1 MTETTAQTKAPIK
14 SQTLGEML
22 LETGRITKSQ
32 YELADREKKRTSAK
46 FGEILERLGFIS
58 HEEVLQFVG
67 QQTETG
73 FLDFSTTPVDNEAIK
88 LIPEEVARLS
98 KLIPVEVKDGT
109 LTVAMANPN
118 DINAIDRLR
127 QLTNLT
133 IEPKIADEETI
144 LGLVDEFYGMKISP
158 EKVIEESLSQALSLE
173 EVEEETPPLIK
184 LVDSLIAQGIKERAT
199 DVHIEVDE
207 SVGRVRYRIDGVLE
221 TAFILPKKI
230 YRAVVSRVKIMSE
243 LDITETRIPQ
253 DGSFRFTYNTQEI
266 DIRVSTMPIFYGESV
281 VMRILQKPKFL
292 MSLEDLGYWGKNLEV
307 LKRLIKKPYGMIVI
321 TGPTG
326 SGKSTT
332 LYAALTTLNAL
343 EKNLITLED
352 PVEYQLPIA
361 KQSPIHEKAG
371 YTFAKGLRS
380 LLRHDPDIILLGE
393 MRDEETAEMAFRA
406 SMTGHLVF
414 TTLHANSA
422 SAAVARLLDMDI
434 EPFVISTSLLAV
446 IAQRLARKICS
457 KCKESYTPSEEELS
471 YYPQLKELKNP
482 TFYRGKGCEKCK
494 HTGYKGRIGI
504 FEVLEVNEEVNQ
516 LILQKA
522 LSVELEKAAGMKSML
537 EDGIEKVLK
546 GVTSLDEI
554 RRVMG

>member
-1 MTETTAQTKAPIK
+1 MT
-14 SQTLGEML
+14 QTLGDIL
-22 LETGRITKSQ
+22 LQTGRLTKSQ
-32 YELADREKKRTSAK
+32 YELAEREKNRTGAK
-46 FGEILERLGFIS
+46 FGEICERLGFIS
-58 HEEVLQFVG
+58 HEEVLQFLG
-67 QQTETG
+67 KQTETPY
-73 FLDFSTTPVDNEAIK
+73 LDFSKVSIDSEAVK
-88 LIPEEVARLS
+88 LVPGEIARS
-98 KLIPVEVKDGT
+98 CKLIPVEVNDGI

-118 DINAIDRLR
+118 DIMAIDQLR
-127 QLTNLT
+127 HITKLS
-133 IEPKIADEETI
+133 IETRISDQETI
-144 LGLVDEFYGMKISP
+144 LSYIDDYYGMTVDP
-158 EKVIEESLSQALSLE
+158 EKVIEESLNQALSLE
-173 EVEEETPPLIK
+173 EVKEETAPLIK

-207 SVGRVRYRIDGVLE
+207 SVGRVRYRIDGILE

-230 YRAVVSRVKIMSE
+230 YRAVVSRIKIMSS
-243 LDITETRIPQ
+243 LDITESRIPQ
-253 DGSFRFTYNTQEI
+253 DGSFRFTYNSQDI
-266 DIRVSTMPIFYGESV
+266 DVRVSTMPVFYGESV

-292 MSLEDLGYWGKNLEV
+292 MSLADLGYWGENLE
-307 LKRLIKKPYGMIVI
+307 RFKKLVQKPFGMIVI

-352 PVEYQLPIA
+352 PVEYQLPMA

-380 LLRHDPDIILLGE
+380 ILRHDPDIILVGE

-414 TTLHANSA
+414 TTLHANTA

-446 IAQRLARKICS
+446 IAQRLARRICS
-457 KCKESYTPSEEELS
+457 KCKESYTPSQEELS
-471 YYPQLKELKNP
+471 YFEQLKDLKNP
-482 TFYRGKGCEKCK
+482 VFYRGMGCDKCK
-494 HTGYKGRIGI
+494 HSGYKGRIGI
-504 FEVLEVNEEVNQ
+504 YEVLEVNQKVNE

-522 LSVELEKAAGMKSML
+522 LSTELEKAANMKSML
-537 EDGIEKVLK
+537 DDGIEKVLK
-546 GVTSLDEI
+546 GVTTIDEL
-554 RRVMG
+554 RRVIG

>member
-1 MTETTAQTKAPIK
+1 MT
-14 SQTLGEML
+14 QTLGDML

-32 YELADREKKRTSAK
+32 FELAKIEKDRTGAK
-46 FGEILERLGFIS
+46 FGEVCERLGFIS
-58 HEEVLQFVG
+58 HEEVLKFVG
-67 QQTETG
+67 QQFEAP
-73 FLDFSTTPVDNEAIK
+73 FLDFANTHVDTEVIK
-88 LIPEEVARLS
+88 LIPEEVARTS
-98 KLIPVEVKDGT
+98 KLIPVEAKEGV

-118 DINAIDRLR
+118 DINAID
-127 QLTNLT
+127 QLGGITRLT
-133 IEPKIADEETI
+133 IEPRIADEEAI
-144 LGLVDEFYGMKISP
+144 LSYIDELYGMTVSP
-158 EKVIEESLSQALSLE
+158 EKVIEESLSQALSMD
-173 EVEEETPPLIK
+173 EVEEETPPLIR
-184 LVDSLIAQGIKERAT
+184 LVDSLIARGIKERAT

-207 SVGRVRYRIDGVLE
+207 SVGRVRYRIDGVLY
-221 TAFILPKKI
+221 TAFILSKKI
-230 YRAVVSRVKIMSE
+230 YRPVVSRIKIMAS

-253 DGSFRFTYNTQEI
+253 DGSFRFTYNTQDI
-266 DIRVSTMPIFYGESV
+266 DVRVSTMPIFYGESV

-292 MSLEDLGYWGKNLEV
+292 MSLQDLGYWGDNFERF
-307 LKRLIKKPYGMIVI
+307 KRLVQKPYGMIVI

-380 LLRHDPDIILLGE
+380 ILRHDPDIILLGE

-422 SAAVARLLDMDI
+422 SAAVARLLDMNI

-446 IAQRLARKICS
+446 IAQRLARRICS
-457 KCKESYTPSEEELS
+457 KCKESYVPSEEELG
-471 YYPQLKELKNP
+471 YYEQLRNLKNP
-482 TFYRGKGCEKCK
+482 TFYKGKGCERCK
-494 HTGYKGRIGI
+494 HTGYRGRIGI
-504 FEVLEVNEEVNQ
+504 YEVLEVNEEVNQ

-522 LSVELEKAAGMKSML
+522 LSVELEKASKLKSML
-537 EDGIEKVLK
+537 DDGIEKILK
-546 GVTSLDEI
+546 GVTTIEEI
-554 RRVMG
+554 RRVIG

>member
-1 MTETTAQTKAPIK
+1 M
-14 SQTLGEML
+14 SQTLGDML

-32 YELADREKKRTSAK
+32 FELAQREKNRTGAK
-46 FGEILERLGFIS
+46 FGEVCERLGFIS

-67 QQTETG
+67 QQTETPY
-73 FLDFSTTPVDNEAIK
+73 LDFSKTPIENEAIK
-88 LIPEEVARLS
+88 LVPEEVARS
-98 KLIPVEVKDGT
+98 CKLIPVQIEGGT

-127 QLTNLT
+127 HVTNLT
-133 IEPKIADEETI
+133 VEPRIADEDTV
-144 LGLVDEFYGMKISP
+144 LGYIDDHYGMTIDP
-158 EKVIEESLSQALSLE
+158 EKEIEESLSQALSLD
-173 EVEEETPPLIK
+173 EVEEETAPLIK
-184 LVDSLIAQGIKERAT
+184 LVDSVIAQGIKEGAT

-207 SVGRVRYRIDGVLE
+207 TVGRVRYRIDGVLE

-230 YRAVVSRVKIMSE
+230 YRAVVSRIKIMSE
-243 LDITETRIPQ
+243 LDITESRVPQ
-253 DGSFRFTYNTQEI
+253 DGALTVTYNTQDI
-266 DIRVSTMPIFYGESV
+266 DVRVSTMPIFWGESV
-281 VMRILQKPKFL
+281 VMRILRKPKFL
-292 MSLEDLGYWGKNLEV
+292 LSLEDLGYWGDNL
-307 LKRLIKKPYGMIVI
+307 KTFQRLVQKPYGMIVV

-352 PVEYQLPIA
+352 PVEYKLPIA

-380 LLRHDPDIILLGE
+380 ILRHDPDIILLGE

-422 SAAVARLLDMDI
+422 SAAVARLLDMNI

-446 IAQRLARKICS
+446 IAQRLGRKICP

-471 YYPQLKELKNP
+471 YYEQLKDLKNP
-482 TFYRGKGCEKCK
+482 TFYRGKGCDKCK

-504 FEVLEVNEEVNQ
+504 FEVLEVNQEVNQ

-522 LSVELEKAAGMKSML
+522 LSVELEKASGMKSML
-537 EDGIEKVLK
+537 DDGIEKALK
-546 GVTSLDEI
+546 GVTSIDEI

>member
-1 MTETTAQTKAPIK
+1 MTQIET
-14 SQTLGEML
+14 QTLGDML
-22 LETGRITKSQ
+22 LKTGRITKSQ
-32 YELADREKKRTSAK
+32 FELAQREKDRTGAK
-46 FGEILERLGFIS
+46 FGEVCERLGFIG
-58 HEEVLQFVG
+58 HQEVLKFVG
-67 QQTETG
+67 EQTETPY
-73 FLDFSTTPVDNEAIK
+73 LDFSKTPIDNEAIK
-88 LIPEEVARLS
+88 LVPEEIARS
-98 KLIPVEVKDGT
+98 FKLIPVETKEGI

-127 QLTNLT
+127 EITNLT
-133 IEPKIADEETI
+133 IEPKIADEDTI
-144 LGLVDEFYGMKISP
+144 LEFVDEFYGMTVDP
-158 EKVIEESLSQALSLE
+158 EKEIEESLSQALSLD
-173 EVEEETPPLIK
+173 EVEEETAPLIK
-184 LVDSLIAQGIKERAT
+184 LVDSLIAQGIKETAT

-230 YRAVVSRVKIMSE
+230 YRAVVSRIKIMSE

-253 DGSFRFTYNTQEI
+253 DGSMTITYNSQDI
-266 DIRVSTMPIFYGESV
+266 DVRVSTMPIFWGESV
-281 VMRILQKPKFL
+281 VMRILRKPRFVL
-292 MSLEDLGYWGKNLEV
+292 SLQDLGYWGENLEV
-307 LKRLIKKPYGMIVI
+307 FKRLIRKPYGMLVI

-332 LYAALTTLNAL
+332 LYAALSNLNTL

-352 PVEYQLPIA
+352 PVEYKLAIA

-380 LLRHDPDIILLGE
+380 ILRHDPDIILLGE

-422 SAAVARLLDMDI
+422 SAAVARLLDMNI

-471 YYPQLKELKNP
+471 SYPQLKELKNP

-504 FEVLEVNEEVNQ
+504 FEVLEVNAEVNQ

-522 LSVELEKAAGMKSML
+522 LSVELEKAAGLKSML
-537 EDGIEKVLK
+537 DDGIEKVLK
-546 GVTSLDEI
+546 GVTTIEEI
-554 RRVMG
+554 QRVIG

>member
-1 MTETTAQTKAPIK
+1 
-14 SQTLGEML
+14 
-22 LETGRITKSQ
+22 
-32 YELADREKKRTSAK
+32 
-46 FGEILERLGFIS
+46 
-58 HEEVLQFVG
+58 
-67 QQTETG
+67 
-73 FLDFSTTPVDNEAIK
+73 
-88 LIPEEVARLS
+88 
-98 KLIPVEVKDGT
+98 
-109 LTVAMANPN
+109 
-118 DINAIDRLR
+118 
-127 QLTNLT
+127 
-133 IEPKIADEETI
+133 
-144 LGLVDEFYGMKISP
+144 
-158 EKVIEESLSQALSLE
+158 
-173 EVEEETPPLIK
+173 VEEETPPLIK
-184 LVDSLIAQGIKERAT
+184 LVDSLIAQGIKETAT
-199 DVHIEVDE
+199 DVHIEVDQ

-266 DIRVSTMPIFYGESV
+266 DIRVSTMPVFYGESV

-292 MSLEDLGYWGKNLEV
+292 LSLEDLGYWGENLETF
-307 LKRLIKKPYGMIVI
+307 KRLIKKPYGMLVI

-332 LYAALTTLNAL
+332 LYAGLTTLNAL

-380 LLRHDPDIILLGE
+380 ILRHDPDIILLGE

-422 SAAVARLLDMDI
+422 SAAVARLLDMNI

-446 IAQRLARKICS
+446 IAQRLARRICS

-471 YYPQLKELKNP
+471 YYEQLKELKNP
-482 TFYRGKGCEKCK
+482 TFYRGKGCKKCK

-504 FEVLEVNEEVNQ
+504 FEVLEVNQEVNQ
-516 LILQKA
+516 LILKKA

-537 EDGIEKVLK
+537 EDGIEKILK
-546 GVTSLDEI
+546 GVTTIDEI

>member
-1 MTETTAQTKAPIK
+1 MT
-14 SQTLGEML
+14 QTLGEML

-32 YELADREKKRTSAK
+32 HELAQREKNRTGAK
-46 FGEILERLGFIS
+46 FGEVCERLGFIS
-58 HEEVLQFVG
+58 HEEVLKFVG
-67 QQTETG
+67 EQTETPY
-73 FLDFSTTPVDNEAIK
+73 LDFSKTPIDNEAIS
-88 LIPEEVARLS
+88 LVPEEIARSS
-98 KLIPVEVKDGT
+98 KLIPVEVKGGA

-127 QLTNLT
+127 DITKMS
-133 IEPKIADEETI
+133 IETRISDEDTI
-144 LGLVDEFYGMKISP
+144 LGYIDDFYGMTIDP
-158 EKVIEESLSQALSLE
+158 EKEIEESLSQALSLD
-173 EVEEETPPLIK
+173 EVEEETAPLIK
-184 LVDSLIAQGIKERAT
+184 LVDSLIAQGIKEGAT

-207 SVGRVRYRIDGVLE
+207 TVGRVRYRIDGVLE

-230 YRAVVSRVKIMSE
+230 YRAVVSRIKIMSS
-243 LDITETRIPQ
+243 LDITESRIPQ
-253 DGSFRFTYNTQEI
+253 DGALTITYNTQDI
-266 DIRVSTMPIFYGESV
+266 DVRVSTMPIFWGESV
-281 VMRILQKPKFL
+281 VMRILRKPRFL
-292 MSLEDLGYWGKNLEV
+292 LSLEDLGYWGENLEV
-307 LKRLIKKPYGMIVI
+307 FKRLIKKPYGMLVI

-332 LYAALTTLNAL
+332 LYAALSGMNAL

-352 PVEYQLPIA
+352 PVEYKLAMA

-380 LLRHDPDIILLGE
+380 ILRHDPDIILLGE

-422 SAAVARLLDMDI
+422 SAAVARLLDMNI

-446 IAQRLARKICS
+446 IAQRLARRICS
-457 KCKESYTPSEEELS
+457 KCKESYTPSEKELS
-471 YYPQLKELKNP
+471 LYPQLKDLKKP

-494 HTGYKGRIGI
+494 HTGYKGRIGLY
-504 FEVLEVNEEVNQ
+504 EVLEVNQQVNE

-522 LSVELEKAAGMKSML
+522 LSTEIEKAAGLKSML
-537 EDGIEKVLK
+537 DDGIEKVQK
-546 GVTSLDEI
+546 GVTTIEEI
-554 RRVMG
+554 QRVIG

>member
-1 MTETTAQTKAPIK
+1 M
-14 SQTLGEML
+14 SQTLGDML

-32 YELADREKKRTSAK
+32 FELANREKNRTGAK

-58 HEEVLQFVG
+58 HGEVLEFVG
-67 QQTETG
+67 QQTETPY
-73 FLDFSTTPVDNEAIK
+73 LDFSKSPIDGEAIK
-88 LIPEEVARLS
+88 LVPEELARTS
-98 KLIPVEVKDGT
+98 KLIPVDTEGGK

-133 IEPKIADEETI
+133 IESRIADEETI
-144 LGLVDEFYGMKISP
+144 LEFVDEFYGTTVDP

-173 EVEEETPPLIK
+173 EVEEETAPLIK
-184 LVDSLIAQGIKERAT
+184 LVDSLIAQGIKETAT

-230 YRAVVSRVKIMSE
+230 YRAVVSRIKIMSE

-253 DGSFRFTYNTQEI
+253 DGSMTITYNTQDI
-266 DIRVSTMPIFYGESV
+266 DIRVSTMPIFWGESV
-281 VMRILQKPKFL
+281 VMRILRKPRFVL
-292 MSLEDLGYWGKNLEV
+292 SLQDLGYWGENLEMF
-307 LKRLIKKPYGMIVI
+307 KRLIQKPYGMLVI

-332 LYAALTTLNAL
+332 LYAALTTLNTL

-352 PVEYQLPIA
+352 PVEYKLPIA

-380 LLRHDPDIILLGE
+380 ILRHDPDIILLGE

-422 SAAVARLLDMDI
+422 SAAVARLLDMKI

-446 IAQRLARKICS
+446 IAQRLGRRICS
-457 KCKESYTPSEEELS
+457 KCKESYVPSEEELS
-471 YYPQLKELKNP
+471 FYPQLKDLKKP

-494 HTGYKGRIGI
+494 HTGYKGRIGL
-504 FEVLEVNEEVNQ
+504 FEVLEVNQRVNE

-522 LSVELEKAAGMKSML
+522 LSTDIEKAAGLTSML
-537 EDGIEKVLK
+537 DDGIEKVLK
-546 GVTSLDEI
+546 GVTTIDEV

>member
-1 MTETTAQTKAPIK
+1 MTQIET
-14 SQTLGEML
+14 QTLGDML
-22 LETGRITKSQ
+22 LKTGRITKSQ
-32 YELADREKKRTSAK
+32 FELAQREKDRTGAK
-46 FGEILERLGFIS
+46 FGEVCERLGFIS
-58 HEEVLQFVG
+58 HQEVLKFVG
-67 QQTETG
+67 EQTETPY
-73 FLDFSTTPVDNEAIK
+73 LDFSKTPIDTEAIK
-88 LIPEEVARLS
+88 LVPAEIARS
-98 KLIPVEVKDGT
+98 FKLIPVETKEGI
-109 LTVAMANPN
+109 LTVAMASPN

-127 QLTNLT
+127 EITNLT
-133 IEPKIADEETI
+133 VEPKIADEDTI
-144 LGLVDEFYGMKISP
+144 LEFVDEFYGMTVDP
-158 EKVIEESLSQALSLE
+158 EKEIEESLSQALSLD
-173 EVEEETPPLIK
+173 EVEEETAPLIK
-184 LVDSLIAQGIKERAT
+184 LVDSLIAQGIKETAT

-230 YRAVVSRVKIMSE
+230 YRAVVSRIKIMSE

-253 DGSFRFTYNTQEI
+253 DGSMTITYNSQDI
-266 DIRVSTMPIFYGESV
+266 DIRVSTMPIFWGESV
-281 VMRILQKPKFL
+281 VMRILRKPKFL
-292 MSLEDLGYWGKNLEV
+292 LSLQDLGYWGKNLEV
-307 LKRLIKKPYGMIVI
+307 FKRLIKKPYGMLVI

-352 PVEYQLPIA
+352 PVEYKLPIA

-380 LLRHDPDIILLGE
+380 ILRHDPDIILLGE

-422 SAAVARLLDMDI
+422 SAAVARLLDMNI

-522 LSVELEKAAGMKSML
+522 LSLELEKAAKMKSML

>member
-1 MTETTAQTKAPIK
+1 MT
-14 SQTLGEML
+14 QTLGDRL

-32 YELADREKKRTSAK
+32 FELANREKNRTGAK

-58 HEEVLQFVG
+58 HEEVLEFVG
-67 QQTETG
+67 QQTETPY
-73 FLDFSTTPVDNEAIK
+73 LDFSKSPVDGEAIK
-88 LIPEEVARLS
+88 LVPEELARTS
-98 KLIPVEVKDGT
+98 KLIPVDTEGGR

-127 QLTNLT
+127 QITKLTV
-133 IEPKIADEETI
+133 EPRIADEETI
-144 LGLVDEFYGMKISP
+144 LEFVDEFYGTTVDP
-158 EKVIEESLSQALSLE
+158 EKVIEESLSQALSMD
-173 EVEEETPPLIK
+173 EVEEETAPLIK
-184 LVDSLIAQGIKERAT
+184 LVDSLIAQGIKEMAT

-230 YRAVVSRVKIMSE
+230 YRAVVSRIKIMSE
-243 LDITETRIPQ
+243 LDITENRIPQ
-253 DGSFRFTYNTQEI
+253 DGSMTITYNTQDI
-266 DIRVSTMPIFYGESV
+266 DIRVSTMPIFWGESV
-281 VMRILQKPKFL
+281 VMRILRKPRFVL
-292 MSLEDLGYWGKNLEV
+292 SLQDLGYWGENLEMF
-307 LKRLIKKPYGMIVI
+307 KRLIQKPYGMLVI

-332 LYAALTTLNAL
+332 LYAALSSLNTL

-352 PVEYQLPIA
+352 PVEYKLAIA

-380 LLRHDPDIILLGE
+380 ILRHDPDIILLGE

-422 SAAVARLLDMDI
+422 SAAVARLLDMNI

-446 IAQRLARKICS
+446 IAQRLARRICS
-457 KCKESYTPSEEELS
+457 KCKESYIPSEEELS
-471 YYPQLKELKNP
+471 FYPQLKDLKKP

-494 HTGYKGRIGI
+494 HTGYKGRIGL
-504 FEVLEVNEEVNQ
+504 FEVLEVNQQVNE
-516 LILQKA
+516 LILKKA
-522 LSVELEKAAGMKSML
+522 LSSDIEKAAGLKSML
-537 EDGIEKVLK
+537 DDGIEKVLK
-546 GVTSLDEI
+546 GFTTIDEV
-554 RRVMG
+554 RRVIG

>member
-1 MTETTAQTKAPIK
+1 MT
-14 SQTLGEML
+14 QTLGDML

-32 YELADREKKRTSAK
+32 FELANREKKRTGAK
-46 FGEILERLGFIS
+46 FGEICQRLGFIS
-58 HEEVLQFVG
+58 HEEVLEFVG
-67 QQTETG
+67 QQTETAY
-73 FLDFSTTPVDNEAIK
+73 LDFSKTPIDSEAVK

-98 KLIPVEVKDGT
+98 KLIPVEINEGA

-127 QLTNLT
+127 EITKLT
-133 IEPKIADEETI
+133 IEPRIADEETI
-144 LGLVDEFYGMKISP
+144 FSYIDDFYGMTVSP
-158 EKVIEESLSQALSLE
+158 EEVIEESLNQALSLE

-199 DVHIEVDE
+199 DVHIEADE

-221 TAFILPKKI
+221 TTFILPKKI
-230 YRAVVSRVKIMSE
+230 YRAVVSRIKIMSE

-266 DIRVSTMPIFYGESV
+266 DVRVSTMPIFYGESV

-292 MSLEDLGYWGKNLEV
+292 LSLADLGYWGENLERFKKLV
-307 LKRLIKKPYGMIVI
+307 QKPYGMIVI

-380 LLRHDPDIILLGE
+380 ILRHDPDIILLGE

-422 SAAVARLLDMDI
+422 SAAVARLLDMNI

-446 IAQRLARKICS
+446 IAQRLARRICS

-471 YYPQLKELKNP
+471 YYEQLKELKNP
-482 TFYRGKGCEKCK
+482 TFYRGKGCKKCK

-504 FEVLEVNEEVNQ
+504 FEVLEVNQEVNQ
-516 LILQKA
+516 LILKKA
-522 LSVELEKAAGMKSML
+522 LSVELEKASGMKSML
-537 EDGIEKVLK
+537 EDGIEKILK
-546 GVTSLDEI
+546 GVTTLDEI

>member
-1 MTETTAQTKAPIK
+1 M
-14 SQTLGEML
+14 SQTLGDML
-22 LETGRITKSQ
+22 LETGKITKSQ
-32 YELADREKKRTSAK
+32 FELANREKNRTGAK

-58 HEEVLQFVG
+58 HGEVLEFVG
-67 QQTETG
+67 QQTETPY
-73 FLDFSTTPVDNEAIK
+73 LDFSKSPIDGEAIK
-88 LIPEEVARLS
+88 LVPEELARTS
-98 KLIPVEVKDGT
+98 KLIPVDIEGGK

-127 QLTNLT
+127 QITNLT
-133 IEPKIADEETI
+133 VEPRIADEETI
-144 LGLVDEFYGMKISP
+144 LEFVDEFYGTTVDP
-158 EKVIEESLSQALSLE
+158 EKVIEESLSQALSLD
-173 EVEEETPPLIK
+173 EVEEETAPLIM
-184 LVDSLIAQGIKERAT
+184 LVDSLIAQGIKETAT

-230 YRAVVSRVKIMSE
+230 YRAVVSRIKIMSE

-253 DGSFRFTYNTQEI
+253 DGSMTITYNTQDI
-266 DIRVSTMPIFYGESV
+266 DVRVSTMPIFWGESV
-281 VMRILQKPKFL
+281 VMRILRKPRFVL
-292 MSLEDLGYWGKNLEV
+292 SLQDLGYWGENLDTF
-307 LKRLIKKPYGMIVI
+307 KRLIQKPYGMLVI

-332 LYAALTTLNAL
+332 LYAALSSLNAL

-352 PVEYQLPIA
+352 PVEYKLAIA

-380 LLRHDPDIILLGE
+380 ILRHDPDIILLGE

-422 SAAVARLLDMDI
+422 SAAVARLLDMKI

-446 IAQRLARKICS
+446 IAQRLGRRICS
-457 KCKESYTPSEEELS
+457 KCKESYVPSEEELS
-471 YYPQLKELKNP
+471 FYPQLRNLKNP
-482 TFYRGKGCEKCK
+482 TFYRGKGCDKCK
-494 HTGYKGRIGI
+494 HSGYKGRIGL
-504 FEVLEVNEEVNQ
+504 FEVLEVNQEVNE
-516 LILQKA
+516 LILKKA
-522 LSVELEKAAGMKSML
+522 LSTDIEKAAGLKSML
-537 EDGIEKVLK
+537 DDGIEKVLK
-546 GVTSLDEI
+546 GVTTIDEV

>member
-1 MTETTAQTKAPIK
+1 MT
-14 SQTLGEML
+14 QTLGDRL
-22 LETGRITKSQ
+22 LETGRLTKSQ
-32 YELADREKKRTSAK
+32 FELANREKNRTGAK

-58 HEEVLQFVG
+58 HEEVLEFVG
-67 QQTETG
+67 QQTETPY
-73 FLDFSTTPVDNEAIK
+73 LDFSKSPIDGEVIK
-88 LIPEEVARLS
+88 LVPEELARTS
-98 KLIPVEVKDGT
+98 KLIPVDTEGGR

-127 QLTNLT
+127 QITNLT
-133 IEPKIADEETI
+133 VEPRIADEETI
-144 LGLVDEFYGMKISP
+144 LEFVDEFYGTTVDP
-158 EKVIEESLSQALSLE
+158 EKVIEESLSQALSMD
-173 EVEEETPPLIK
+173 EVEEETAPLIK
-184 LVDSLIAQGIKERAT
+184 LVDSLIAQGIKEMAT

-230 YRAVVSRVKIMSE
+230 YRAVVSRIKIMSE
-243 LDITETRIPQ
+243 LDITENRIPQ
-253 DGSFRFTYNTQEI
+253 DGSMTITYNTQDI
-266 DIRVSTMPIFYGESV
+266 DIRVSTMPIFWGESV
-281 VMRILQKPKFL
+281 VMRILRKPRFVL
-292 MSLEDLGYWGKNLEV
+292 SLQDLGYWGENLEMF
-307 LKRLIKKPYGMIVI
+307 KRLIQKPYGMLVI

-332 LYAALTTLNAL
+332 LYAALSSLNTL

-352 PVEYQLPIA
+352 PVEYKLAIA

-380 LLRHDPDIILLGE
+380 ILRHDPDIILLGE

-422 SAAVARLLDMDI
+422 SAAVARLLDMNI

-446 IAQRLARKICS
+446 IAQRLARRICS
-457 KCKESYTPSEEELS
+457 KCKESYIPSEEELS
-471 YYPQLKELKNP
+471 FYPQLKDLKKP

-494 HTGYKGRIGI
+494 HTGYKGRIGL
-504 FEVLEVNEEVNQ
+504 FEVLEVNQQVNE
-516 LILQKA
+516 LILKKA
-522 LSVELEKAAGMKSML
+522 LSSDIEKAAGLKSML
-537 EDGIEKVLK
+537 DDGIEKVLK
-546 GVTSLDEI
+546 GFTTIDEV
-554 RRVMG
+554 RRVIG

>member
-1 MTETTAQTKAPIK
+1 MTQTMT
-14 SQTLGEML
+14 QTLGDML

-32 YELADREKKRTSAK
+32 FELANREKKRTGAK
-46 FGEILERLGFIS
+46 FGEICQRLGFIS

-67 QQTETG
+67 QQTETPY
-73 FLDFSTTPVDNEAIK
+73 LDFSKMPIDSEAVK

-98 KLIPVEVKDGT
+98 KLIPVEINEGT

-127 QLTNLT
+127 EISKLT
-133 IEPKIADEETI
+133 IEPRIADEETI
-144 LGLVDEFYGMKISP
+144 LGYIDDFYGMTVSP
-158 EKVIEESLSQALSLE
+158 EEVIEESLNQALSLE

-199 DVHIEVDE
+199 DVHIEADE

-221 TAFILPKKI
+221 TTFILPKKI
-230 YRAVVSRVKIMSE
+230 YRAVVSRIKIMSE

-253 DGSFRFTYNTQEI
+253 DGSFRFTYNAQEI
-266 DIRVSTMPIFYGESV
+266 DVRVSTMPIFYGESV

-292 MSLEDLGYWGKNLEV
+292 MSLADLGYWGENLETF
-307 LKRLIKKPYGMIVI
+307 KRLIQKPYGMMVI

-380 LLRHDPDIILLGE
+380 ILRHDPDIILLGE

-422 SAAVARLLDMDI
+422 SAAVARLLDMNI

-446 IAQRLARKICS
+446 IAQRLARRICS
-457 KCKESYTPSEEELS
+457 KCKESYTPSEEELGF
-471 YYPQLKELKNP
+471 YPQLKDLKNP

-494 HTGYKGRIGI
+494 HTGYKGRIGLY
-504 FEVLEVNEEVNQ
+504 EVLEANQEVNQ

-522 LSVELEKAAGMKSML
+522 LSSEIEKAAGLKSML
-537 EDGIEKVLK
+537 DDGIEKVVK
-546 GVTSLDEI
+546 GVTTIDEI
-554 RRVMG
+554 RRVIG